1 MTLKP
6 LSLLYLGLF
15 MVCNQNA
22 ALSLPVDFINRQD
35 TNTIKYSIRVACECE
50 DYQIYVDGKIVEQ
63 AGVIESYLESEW
75 NATTIFIHDITTETP
90 KIIAFHGTGGQFS
103 GFANGF
109 IMDMN
114 NGADYTKYQEWKC
127 AEFIPSGVPVNWY
140 MYDYDDSLWEMSKS
154 FGMNYQNN
162 SYQIFETER
171 LGIHLNAEWLWTQ
184 DNEKTNVFCR
194 KKDTKV
200 QTLPLQT
207 TMAPAAAAPTTHASV
222 LKTTHHVP
230 VTTHASVL
238 KTTHHVPVTTHAS
251 VLKTTHHVP
260 VTTHTSA
267 LKTTHHVPVTTH
279 ASVLKTTHHVPVT
292 THASVLKT
300 SHHIPV
306 TTHASVLKTTH
317 HIPVTTHAS
326 VLKTTHHVP
335 VTTHAS
341 VLKTSH
347 HIPAQTAAPT
357 THASVL
363 KTSHHVPA
371 QTAAPTTHA
380 SVLKTSRHI
389 PVTTHASVL
398 KTTHHVPAQTAAPTT
413 HASVLK
419 TTHHVPAQTAAPTTH
434 ASVLKTTHHVPAQ
447 TAAPTTHTSALKTT
461 HHVPVT
467 THASALKT
475 THHVPAQT
483 AAPTTSTPLL
493 KSEVKNIYNIKIIIN
508 NVKVSKNIIDKHMF
522 NIFRYLHSVKSD
534 RNDNDNVDDKLRREL
549 YNIVKQTHTH
559 IQSHY
564 DRVVDYYK
572 KLLRDQDQDG
582 DDDRSDEY
590 GRDEK
595 GENDEKGEKKE
606 IFRKSDSRRKR
617 SSKIIESM
625 MKLNH
630 YIKVIE
636 YKIHFIKGE
645 TRYDLLKILYS
656 LKKQYQDDMIQ
667 MMKYL

>member
-6 LSLLYLGLF
+6 LSLLYIGLF
-15 MVCNQNA
+15 LVCNQNA
-22 ALSLPVDFINRQD
+22 ALSLPVDFINRQNI
-35 TNTIKYSIRVACECE
+35 NTIKYPIRVACECE

-75 NATTIFIHDITTETP
+75 NATTIFIPEITTETP

-109 IMDMN
+109 VMDMN

-162 SYQIFETER
+162 SYQIFEHER
-171 LGIHLNAEWLWTQ
+171 FSIHLNAEWLWTQ
-184 DNEKTNVFCR
+184 DNAKTNIFCR

-207 TMAPAAAAPTTHASV
+207 TMAPAAAPTTTHASV

-238 KTTHHVPVTTHAS
+238 KTTHQ
-251 VLKTTHHVP
+251 
-260 VTTHTSA
+260 
-267 LKTTHHVPVTTH
+267 
-279 ASVLKTTHHVPVT
+279 
-292 THASVLKT
+292 
-300 SHHIPV
+300 I
-306 TTHASVLKTTH
+306 
-317 HIPVTTHAS
+317 
-326 VLKTTHHVP
+326 
-335 VTTHAS
+335 
-341 VLKTSH
+341 
-347 HIPAQTAAPT
+347 
-357 THASVL
+357 
-363 KTSHHVPA
+363 
-371 QTAAPTTHA
+371 
-380 SVLKTSRHI
+380 
-389 PVTTHASVL
+389 
-398 KTTHHVPAQTAAPTT
+398 PAQTAAPTT

-434 ASVLKTTHHVPAQ
+434 ASVLKTTHHDVRET
-447 TAAPTTHTSALKTT
+447 TAAT
-461 HHVPVT
+461 
-467 THASALKT
+467 
-475 THHVPAQT
+475 PAA
-483 AAPTTSTPLL
+483 AAPTTSTSLL
-493 KSEVKNIYNIKIIIN
+493 KSDVKNIYNIKIIIN

-606 IFRKSDSRRKR
+606 IFRKSDSRRKM

-645 TRYDLLKILYS
+645 TRYDLLQILYS
-656 LKKQYQDDMIQ
+656 LRKQYQDDMIQ
-667 MMKYL
+667 MLKYL